1 MLKTIVIS
9 GPISGIGQLSV
20 KLKRNL
26 AQKILL
32 SFFWVV
38 FQAKLPFI
46 VELEGNIHVNVCVKH
61 HLLFGFFISFSPC
74 NIMEIY
80 KIECPVEPNVRNM
93 SFSPFFSWVVFLPF
107 ILQARSVWFC
117 VRDAQTWRLLLLR
130 TNTISWWKERRT
142 DARPISFGSEKS
154 QESPFHSSCSAQL
167 LTQVGE
173 NGTRLPLSPKIP
185 HGSLALGCAL
195 LRLCISKKTGRISPF
210 SR

>member
-1 MLKTIVIS
+1 M
-9 GPISGIGQLSV
+9 
-20 KLKRNL
+20 
-26 AQKILL
+26 
-32 SFFWVV
+32 
-38 FQAKLPFI
+38 
-46 VELEGNIHVNVCVKH
+46 NVSVKH
-61 HLLFGFFISFSPC
+61 HLIFGFFISFSPC

-80 KIECPVEPNVRNM
+80 QIECPVWQNRVSEICPFPLFFLGGFSAFYSTGKVSVILCPRCANM
-93 SFSPFFSWVVFLPF
+93 ATASSSNKYNQLMEREKNRCHAMPF
-107 ILQARSVWFC
+107 
-117 VRDAQTWRLLLLR
+117 
-130 TNTISWWKERRT
+130 
-142 DARPISFGSEKS
+142 SFGSENS